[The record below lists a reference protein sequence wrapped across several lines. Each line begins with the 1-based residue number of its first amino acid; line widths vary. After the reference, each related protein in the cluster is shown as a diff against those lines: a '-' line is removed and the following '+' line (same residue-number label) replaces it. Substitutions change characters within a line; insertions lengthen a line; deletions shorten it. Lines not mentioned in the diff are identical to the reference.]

1 MRLRQF
7 LLFSLLISIYITA
20 CEKVDIQY
28 GTQYLDNQYTQIV
41 KVDTFSTDI
50 STVFVDSFQT
60 SGTGITLL
68 GGYTDSA
75 FGRIDTKCYFELT
88 PPAYTKSYDSTH
100 YDSLRLILKLN
111 KSYYGDT
118 TKPLHLDVN
127 RLSQQ
132 INFPENQFSFYNK
145 QEFSVFPAVI
155 GSGDFLLKPTF
166 YSDSISI
173 KLDDNLGR
181 ELLSKLKNASDQDL
195 QTDNNFLYYFNG
207 LRISSNSSAN
217 MIVNCTDNIVMRLSY
232 SKPGS
237 DTLEKHHIDFTM
249 TNKEHHF
256 NNITTNRSALSTP
269 LKKIDHFNNIIP
281 GASMGNRAFTQY
293 TSNVMARIKF
303 PSIKELLKLP
313 NYVKILTAKLKVV
326 PMRGSYDTYYFLPP
340 SLTLCSTDLTNTVG
354 SPLVVSGT
362 GQAQNGNLYLDNT
375 YNDNTVYTYDVSNYI
390 KNLVQNPLSDN
401 YGLLLLPPSTSSRT
415 EFSRIII
422 GNKNLLP
429 ENKNTTK
436 LEIYYLTVQP
446 Q

>member
-41 KVDTFSTDI
+41 KVDTFTTDI

-60 SGTGITLL
+60 SASGITLL

-75 FGRIDTKCYFELT
+75 FGRIDTKSYFELT
-88 PPAYTKSYDSTH
+88 PPPYTKSYDSARF
-100 YDSLRLILKLN
+100 DSLRLILRLN
-111 KSYYGDT
+111 KNYYGDT
-118 TKPLHLDVN
+118 TKPLHLEVN

-132 INFPENQFSFYNK
+132 INFPENQYAFYNT
-145 QEFSVFPAVI
+145 QSFSVFPKVI
-155 GSGDFLLKPTF
+155 GSGDFLLNPTF
-166 YSDSISI
+166 YSDTISI
-173 KLDDNLGR
+173 KMDDALGR
-181 ELLSKLKNASDQDL
+181 EFLSKLKNASDQDL
-195 QTDNNFLYYFNG
+195 QNDNNFLYYFNG
-207 LRISSNSSAN
+207 LRISSNSDAK
-217 MIVNCTDNIVMRLSY
+217 MIINCTDNITMRLSF
-232 SKPGS
+232 SRPGS
-237 DTLEKHHIDFTM
+237 DTLEKHHIDFTLG
-249 TNKEHHF
+249 NKQHHF
-256 NNITTNRSALSTP
+256 NAVKTDRSNLKTP
-269 LKKIDHFNNIIP
+269 LQKIDHFNNIIS
-281 GASMGNRAFTQY
+281 GASMGNRAFSQY
-293 TSNVMARIKF
+293 TSGVMARIKF

-326 PMRGSYDTYYFLPP
+326 PMRGSYDTHYFLPP
-340 SLTLCSTDLTNTVG
+340 SLSLCSTDITNNVG
-354 SPLVVSGT
+354 SPLVAGGT
-362 GQAQNGNLYLDNT
+362 GETQNGNLYLDNT

-390 KNLVQNPLSDN
+390 KNLVTNPQSNN
-401 YGLLLLPPSTSSRT
+401 YGLLLLPPTAASTT

-436 LEIYYLTVQP
+436 LEIYYLTIQP